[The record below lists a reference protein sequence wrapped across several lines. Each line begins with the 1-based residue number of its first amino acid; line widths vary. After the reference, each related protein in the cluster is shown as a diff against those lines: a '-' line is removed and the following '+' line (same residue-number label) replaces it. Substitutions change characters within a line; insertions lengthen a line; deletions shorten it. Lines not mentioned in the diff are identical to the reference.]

1 MSRPVAR
8 DYHITNPWRGYR
20 TTADGGLSMP
30 ESCSDEHWDCV
41 PAKNLPKNRP
51 KRSGGKNKIMK
62 TIKVLL
68 QSLPLVIPAIYPGTS
83 SADEVITIHEGDTF
97 RIPQPS
103 LPLTLKIMDAVTP
116 TEPTII
122 LGMIT
127 GLTVTHE
134 ANDVSRTDN
143 TLITNST
150 IGELTLAS
158 GTGTWEGSKTTID
171 SSGISRLVV
180 SDHNYA
186 EISKNST
193 IMEVTTGTTD
203 SGGIINNYGNV
214 KEVNNVREIHNNGVI
229 ADATMIGLLDN
240 GKNGTVM
247 LSNGASGSHVLK
259 LVNAGKITITNNA
272 ILAIK
277 DEMGAKTT
285 ITNTGVIE
293 LGPGGALLTN
303 IVDTNLTNWGVI
315 TEQNRTEAGE
325 FGSIVITAGEQ
336 DAGKSTILN
345 HGTINVP
352 AGGIVIENDGDMGRD
367 RTVIIENTGRMYG
380 GIYELDGDG
389 GERKIITIHNNEG
402 GYWESKFDS
411 TELKYTEVRSTYD
424 QVIND
429 GIVVTKKRPDGQ
441 AGKIVT
447 NEFSNNGTIDIR
459 NAPLIIDGEY
469 KAGIWGRLLTSGTL
483 GGDETELPT
492 LTVHGSVTGET
503 THVKVENLGG
513 AGAATTDGILV
524 VRADTVA
531 GGGFSK
537 EGRIVAGAYDYDLV
551 RVESG
556 DHTEWRLTSSLTPE
570 PPGPVP
576 PVPPGPEPGPEPVP
590 PVPPAPVHVVRP
602 EAVTYAENLRQAN
615 TLFMTD
621 SEQRRAVGEY
631 TDPVTGRTET
641 SSLWLSQTGG
651 HSARHDASGQL
662 NSDYNRYTVQLGGTL
677 LSLPAGDDGR
687 LEAGVQAGY
696 GHARGNTR
704 SGLTGYRARGTVSG
718 YSTGLYGTWRQH
730 RDGQSGAYISTTLQY
745 SWLKNQVKGDDLAA
759 EKYDARGTTLSLEGG
774 YDYAVWQGGEQNG
787 DSLFIRP
794 HAQVTRMG
802 VKADEHREANG
813 TRVRQQGDGSVFSR
827 TGVRVWLDK
836 AVSKGQRVQP
846 FVETNWLHNT
856 RDFCSSMDG
865 VRDCLAGNRNQAE
878 VLAGVT
884 GDVSRN
890 VAVTAQA
897 GGRFG
902 SQASRDLAGT
912 LNVSV
917 KF

>member
-1 MSRPVAR
+1 MKKFRKSVLASLVAVAITPPYMYGATIYYTISEGRESTINERPENVSDITIARTEFPGKETSIQIDSDIVHMATSSGGISLPTSFLTLINSSRIGALTIDGESSDQQRNYFIENSKINELAILGERISVSIDANSVITEIHSQENAHSSVANNGEIASVTDVEKVINGGTIADIR
-8 DYHITNPWRGYR
+8 GAQNIHNMRGGMLIKSSEEGVIVGNLVNDGTILLQAQGTLYYESPGMKTDSVKNTGTITATGESVLGILGNTEFLNAGIIKEEYR
-20 TTADGGLSMP
+20 TT
-30 ESCSDEHWDCV
+30 ESAYSF
-41 PAKNLPKNRP
+41 
-51 KRSGGKNKIMK
+51 
-62 TIKVLL
+62 VLM
-68 QSLPLVIPAIYPGTS
+68 G
-83 SADEVITIHEGDTF
+83 
-97 RIPQPS
+97 
-103 LPLTLKIMDAVTP
+103 
-116 TEPTII
+116 
-122 LGMIT
+122 
-127 GLTVTHE
+127 
-134 ANDVSRTDN
+134 
-143 TLITNST
+143 ST
-150 IGELTLAS
+150 
-158 GTGTWEGSKTTID
+158 GSKTTLTNT
-171 SSGISRLVV
+171 G
-180 SDHNYA
+180 
-186 EISKNST
+186 T
-193 IMEVTTGTTD
+193 MEVPENGIAVWNFDSRVTDGT
-203 SGGIINNYGNV
+203 V
-214 KEVNNVREIHNNGVI
+214 EVNN
-229 ADATMIGLLDN
+229 T
-240 GKNGTVM
+240 
-247 LSNGASGSHVLK
+247 
-259 LVNAGKITITNNA
+259 
-272 ILAIK
+272 
-277 DEMGAKTT
+277 
-285 ITNTGVIE
+285 
-293 LGPGGALLTN
+293 
-303 IVDTNLTNWGVI
+303 
-315 TEQNRTEAGE
+315 
-325 FGSIVITAGEQ
+325 GSII
-336 DAGKSTILN
+336 
-345 HGTINVP
+345 
-352 AGGIVIENDGDMGRD
+352 
-367 RTVIIENTGRMYG
+367 G
-380 GIYELDGDG
+380 GIYNLVTEDKA
-389 GERKIITIHNNEG
+389 RIVVNNEETG
-402 GYWESKFDS
+402 RWYSKFDNKMLR
-411 TELKYTEVRSTYD
+411 TELGSPIYLK
-424 QVIND
+424 IKND
-429 GIVVTKKRPDGQ
+429 GTVGTIKRPDGQ
-441 AGKIVT
+441 AGEMMT

-459 NAPLIIDGEY
+459 NAPLVINGQY
-469 KAGIWGRLLTSGTL
+469 KGGVRGRLLTSGTL

-492 LTVHGSVTGET
+492 LTINGGVTGET
-503 THVKVENLGG
+503 THVKVVNIGG

-576 PVPPGPEPGPEPVP
+576 PGPEPGPEPVP
-590 PVPPAPVHVVRP
+590 PAPVHIVRP

-759 EKYDARGTTLSLEGG
+759 EKYDARGTRLSLEGG

>member
-1 MSRPVAR
+1 
-8 DYHITNPWRGYR
+8 
-20 TTADGGLSMP
+20 MP
-30 ESCSDEHWDCV
+30 
-41 PAKNLPKNRP
+41 
-51 KRSGGKNKIMK
+51 
-62 TIKVLL
+62 
-68 QSLPLVIPAIYPGTS
+68 
-83 SADEVITIHEGDTF
+83 
-97 RIPQPS
+97 
-103 LPLTLKIMDAVTP
+103 
-116 TEPTII
+116 
-122 LGMIT
+122 
-127 GLTVTHE
+127 
-134 ANDVSRTDN
+134 
-143 TLITNST
+143 
-150 IGELTLAS
+150 
-158 GTGTWEGSKTTID
+158 
-171 SSGISRLVV
+171 
-180 SDHNYA
+180 
-186 EISKNST
+186 
-193 IMEVTTGTTD
+193 
-203 SGGIINNYGNV
+203 
-214 KEVNNVREIHNNGVI
+214 
-229 ADATMIGLLDN
+229 
-240 GKNGTVM
+240 
-247 LSNGASGSHVLK
+247 
-259 LVNAGKITITNNA
+259 
-272 ILAIK
+272 
-277 DEMGAKTT
+277 
-285 ITNTGVIE
+285 
-293 LGPGGALLTN
+293 
-303 IVDTNLTNWGVI
+303 
-315 TEQNRTEAGE
+315 
-325 FGSIVITAGEQ
+325 
-336 DAGKSTILN
+336 
-345 HGTINVP
+345 
-352 AGGIVIENDGDMGRD
+352 
-367 RTVIIENTGRMYG
+367 
-380 GIYELDGDG
+380 
-389 GERKIITIHNNEG
+389 
-402 GYWESKFDS
+402 
-411 TELKYTEVRSTYD
+411 
-424 QVIND
+424 
-429 GIVVTKKRPDGQ
+429 
-441 AGKIVT
+441 
-447 NEFSNNGTIDIR
+447 
-459 NAPLIIDGEY
+459 
-469 KAGIWGRLLTSGTL
+469 
-483 GGDETELPT
+483 
-492 LTVHGSVTGET
+492 
-503 THVKVENLGG
+503 
-513 AGAATTDGILV
+513 
-524 VRADTVA
+524 

>member
-1 MSRPVAR
+1 
-8 DYHITNPWRGYR
+8 
-20 TTADGGLSMP
+20 
-30 ESCSDEHWDCV
+30 
-41 PAKNLPKNRP
+41 
-51 KRSGGKNKIMK
+51 
-62 TIKVLL
+62 
-68 QSLPLVIPAIYPGTS
+68 
-83 SADEVITIHEGDTF
+83 
-97 RIPQPS
+97 
-103 LPLTLKIMDAVTP
+103 
-116 TEPTII
+116 
-122 LGMIT
+122 MIV
-127 GLTVTHE
+127 GNYQ
-134 ANDVSRTDN
+134 A
-143 TLITNST
+143 
-150 IGELTLAS
+150 
-158 GTGTWEGSKTTID
+158 GTGA
-171 SSGISRLVV
+171 RLV
-180 SDHNYA
+180 
-186 EISKNST
+186 T
-193 IMEVTTGTTD
+193 
-203 SGGIINNYGNV
+203 
-214 KEVNNVREIHNNGVI
+214 
-229 ADATMIGLLDN
+229 
-240 GKNGTVM
+240 
-247 LSNGASGSHVLK
+247 
-259 LVNAGKITITNNA
+259 
-272 ILAIK
+272 
-277 DEMGAKTT
+277 
-285 ITNTGVIE
+285 
-293 LGPGGALLTN
+293 GGA
-303 IVDTNLTNWGVI
+303 
-315 TEQNRTEAGE
+315 
-325 FGSIVITAGEQ
+325 
-336 DAGKSTILN
+336 
-345 HGTINVP
+345 
-352 AGGIVIENDGDMGRD
+352 
-367 RTVIIENTGRMYG
+367 
-380 GIYELDGDG
+380 
-389 GERKIITIHNNEG
+389 
-402 GYWESKFDS
+402 
-411 TELKYTEVRSTYD
+411 
-424 QVIND
+424 
-429 GIVVTKKRPDGQ
+429 
-441 AGKIVT
+441 
-447 NEFSNNGTIDIR
+447 
-459 NAPLIIDGEY
+459 
-469 KAGIWGRLLTSGTL
+469 L
-483 GGDETELPT
+483 GGDETQLPT
-492 LTVHGSVTGET
+492 LTIHGTVSGGT
-503 THVKVENLGG
+503 THVLVDNIGG
-513 AGAATTDGILV
+513 TGAATTDGILV
-524 VRADTVA
+524 VRADSVY
-531 GGGFSK
+531 GEGFTK

-551 RVESG
+551 RVESD
-556 DHTEWRLTSSLTPE
+556 DHTEWRLTSALTPV

-576 PVPPGPEPGPEPVP
+576 PVPPGPEPGPE

-662 NSDYNRYTVQLGGTL
+662 KSDYNRYTVQLGGTL

-878 VLAGVT
+878 VLAGVR
-884 GDVSRN
+884 GDVSPD

-902 SQASRDLAGT
+902 SQAGRDLAGT